1 MDDMAQKFDQEE
13 IKDEDLDQLTRRIN
27 QTEVNVTN

>member
-1 MDDMAQKFDQEE
+1 MAQKFDQEE